1 MKRNGFTLI
10 EVMITVA
17 IIGILAA
24 VAYPSYT
31 RHVQTAAR
39 AEAMTALVDAA
50 NRQEQFFSDNYEYT
64 ETLADLGLDLTTETG
79 LYSLAIVAPVDART
93 FIITATPANGI
104 TLTDTTCS
112 TFVINELSIKT
123 ATGSGTD
130 PALDC
135 WGR

>member
-31 RHVQTAAR
+31 EHVKRSAR
-39 AEAMTALVDAA
+39 AEAITALVDAA
-50 NRQEQFFSDNYEYT
+50 NKQEQFFVDNHDYT
-64 ETLADLGLDLTTETG
+64 AVLANLGLVAATETG
-79 LYSLAIVAPVDART
+79 LYELSIASVANSREFT
-93 FIITATPANGI
+93 ITAEAVSGI
-104 TLTDTTCS
+104 AATDSDCKTL
-112 TFVINELSIKT
+112 VINELSVKT
-123 ATGSGTD
+123 STGSGTSKE
-130 PALDC
+130 C